1 MSTRY
6 TLDMDLKDVV
16 NVDVL
21 STKDKKVTAA
31 KETKAR
37 FEESIVFYFEI
48 DKLSYLALIGDMALD
63 RRGWS

>member
-37 FEESIVFYFEI
+37 FEERFMIEKNWWFFT
-48 DKLSYLALIGDMALD
+48 KLSVDGD
-63 RRGWS
+63 